1 MFPSS
6 RATIDSS
13 LDLLLW
19 GIKYI
24 DWDQAVW

>member
-6 RATIDSS
+6 HTTIDNT

-24 DWDQAVW
+24 DWDQAIW